1 MYFYKSQSGAGGSS
15 HEYWWAHLWLSS
27 AVFAQCQCQPFQ
39 NPSSSSSA
47 NWSPL
52 STLITLITL
61 TTFITL
67 MNLIT
72 IAMPWWPSSHG
83 IILSTSPY
91 MQWATLEPPEVP
103 PTAIQGPILRCH
115 SRSLGTN
122 FLIKIVKFM
131 WFIDPCDQNAQY
143 MYAILSNLTLG
154 HHSTRKRKG
163 RGLRQAPAKM
173 ADEFLA
179 CTYVILF
186 CVILIQHGRDNGRGR
201 GRYQDKDKD
210 QDKVYVILWGITQHG
225 NPYPTRIR

>member
-39 NPSSSSSA
+39 NPSSSSA

-72 IAMPWWPSSHG
+72 IAMPWWLSSHG

-91 MQWATLEPPEVP
+91 MQWGTLEPPEVP
-103 PTAIQGPILRCH
+103 PTAILGPILRCH

-131 WFIDPCDQNAQY
+131 WFIDPCDHHWPSFNTEKKRTRPQASSCEDGRWIPCVY
-143 MYAILSNLTLG
+143 ICHTFLSHTYP
-154 HHSTRKRKG
+154 TRKR
-163 RGLRQAPAKM
+163 
-173 ADEFLA
+173 
-179 CTYVILF
+179 
-186 CVILIQHGRDNGRGR
+186 
-201 GRYQDKDKD
+201 
-210 QDKVYVILWGITQHG
+210 
-225 NPYPTRIR
+225 